1 MNRKIKVLAKPSG
14 ISLGEHTR
22 HVTEEAFYILDR
34 LPFLAEKYRRICSGG
49 LQEEL
54 RLAARYHDWGKSD
67 PRWQDACQKDYQN
80 YLRWRE
86 SKGLSK
92 SALTAEDYR
101 RYESEMY
108 SKGSMPGRNLF
119 KAGFRHELGSLKI
132 IERNQVKLSK
142 EIRAAIAAHHGK
154 LGFRYRKRW
163 YQDGKKNRE
172 KVGPFAEFWES
183 FERLSFQTKEKPFE
197 ELLTERFR
205 YTALR
210 SLLQLADTRASRK
223 EGEGED
229 ASYELAPYKL
239 REKFPSLRPV
249 QQAALDVADEA
260 ISILRAPTG
269 SGKTYAALLWAERQV
284 EQRRADRLVIAM
296 PTRFTS
302 NALSISAAE
311 QLGETGLYHSSAWYN
326 RYGELNDKEIIK
338 YAREAHRMARFLA
351 SPVTVCT
358 IDHLLISLTGTRESH
373 HSTFYFLGNSAVV
386 VDEADFYDPFIQA
399 NIVVL
404 IEVLRKLE
412 VPILVMSAT
421 VPDSARKLYQ
431 VESPIAVPTNLG
443 TSTIK
448 ELRYIGD
455 HKEQKEKVLEKM
467 IVAGHGIVYA
477 NTVSRALMY
486 YRWFEERLGKEG
498 PPVILYHSRF
508 TEPDKKRIE
517 GKLIKQLGK
526 KAWQNETS
534 EPVRGIAI
542 MTQIGEM
549 SVNISAPLMLSDLC
563 PWDRLA
569 QRIGRLV
576 RFDLRKE
583 GICSVLIPMKNGELY
598 PAPYGAY
605 NRKKRTW
612 EVSNSFSKTREE
624 LQDKYFSA
632 RPISS
637 DDFVSFVNNLYPD
650 APSLSDH
657 TEANQREYR
666 RLLRDNWLILPDIYA
681 EEEDGHV
688 GSTWASRH
696 MPPQQTIYT
705 KCPHG
710 FSNYADLQEFG
721 LEYGV
726 SIPTYLLEKELRRK
740 EKSRIRKR
748 TIELTKT
755 EESIGVYYT
764 LDYQEK
770 LGLAFLYEDDFKSNV
785 DNQFI

>member
-1 MNRKIKVLAKPSG
+1 MKRKRKVLAKPSG

-22 HVTEEAFYILDR
+22 HVTEEASYILDR
-34 LPFLAEKYRRICSGG
+34 LPFLAEKYRRICSGD
-49 LQEEL
+49 LEEEL

-86 SKGLSK
+86 SKGLEK
-92 SALTAEDYR
+92 STLTAEDYR
-101 RYESEMY
+101 MYEREMY
-108 SKGSMPGRNLF
+108 LKGSMPGRNLF
-119 KAGFRHELGSLKI
+119 KAGFRHELGSLDI

-142 EIRAAIAAHHGK
+142 EIKAAIAAHHGK

-163 YQDGKKNRE
+163 YKDGKKNNE
-172 KVGPFAEFWES
+172 KAGPFAKFWES
-183 FERLSFQTKEKPFE
+183 FERLSYQSKEKPFE
-197 ELLTERFR
+197 ELLLERFR

-223 EGEGED
+223 EGEGEE
-229 ASYELAPYKL
+229 AFYELEPYRL

-249 QQAALDVADEA
+249 QQAALNIADEA

-284 EQRRADRLVIAM
+284 KQGSADRLVVAM

-326 RYGELNDKEIIK
+326 RYGDLSDKEIIK

-358 IDHLLISLTGTRESH
+358 IDHILISLTGTREHH
-373 HSTFYFLGNSAVV
+373 HSTFYFLANSAVV

-412 VPILVMSAT
+412 VPILIMSAT
-421 VPDSARKLYQ
+421 VPDSARKLYRID
-431 VESPIAVPTNLG
+431 SPIAVPRNPKTD
-443 TSTIK
+443 TVK
-448 ELRYIGD
+448 RLRYID
-455 HKEQKEKVLEKM
+455 NHQEQKEKVLEKM
-467 IVAGHGIVYA
+467 LVAGHGIVYA

-486 YRWFEERLGKEG
+486 YRWFIERMGNEG
-498 PPVILYHSRF
+498 PSVILYHSRF

-517 GKLIKQLGK
+517 GKLIERLGK
-526 KAWQNETS
+526 KAWQNEAS

-569 QRIGRLV
+569 QRIGRLI
-576 RFDLRKE
+576 RFGFKKE
-583 GICSVLIPMKNGELY
+583 GTCYVLTPMKDGKLY
-598 PAPYGAY
+598 PAPYGGY
-605 NRKKRTW
+605 DRKKRAW
-612 EVSNSFSKTREE
+612 EACTSLSKTREQ
-624 LQDKYFSA
+624 LRDQY
-632 RPISS
+632 SS
-637 DDFVSFVNNLYPD
+637 IRSVLPNDFVSFVNNLYPD

-657 TEANQREYR
+657 TEANQREYF
-666 RLLRDNWLILPDIYA
+666 RLLRDNWLILPDTYT

-696 MPPQQTIYT
+696 IPPQQTIYT
-705 KCPHG
+705 KCPHS
-710 FSNYADLQEFG
+710 FPSYADFQGFG
-721 LEYGV
+721 LVYGV
-726 SIPTYLLEKELRRK
+726 SIPTYLLEKELRKK
-740 EKSRIRKR
+740 EESRIRKR
-748 TIELTKT
+748 IIQLNKN

-764 LDYQEK
+764 LDYQEE
-770 LGLAFLYEDDFKSNV
+770 LGLAFLYEDDFKPNV
-785 DNQFI
+785 NNQYI